1 MKVTVLKNNSPLT
14 EASWSD
20 ADIEDGFEAY
30 IGRSED
36 CHVLIE
42 DPLISRHHLVLK
54 LEKGAWTLERL
65 TQIAAVTVNGQS
77 LQQSLGVQ
85 QGDLISLPPYTI
97 ILDSLPGGARTV
109 APPAATAEALPD
121 DFSQLTHTS
130 MRDNIPQPESV
141 EATTFLT
148 PTALTPQ
155 AVSTTTLPMSERTQ
169 NLVEEIMND
178 ELSADALSD
187 ELAGGESLDELA
199 ESPASENYEELG
211 DVDDL
216 GGMDFKGEEDVIG
229 SEPSAL
235 SDEATSAGEEQN
247 FGAYEGG
254 DGTQAD
260 TDMPARIDDAGD
272 GGDSTRV
279 MQTFASYELL
289 LFGEFAPYDRY
300 GIDKPEIF
308 IGRDSKKCQIVLND
322 TEVSSVHAVLRKSM
336 VSLVLEDLNSS
347 NGTLLNGQRI
357 NKSDVVN
364 GDEFIVGSTTFTVQ
378 VISDLL
384 KSEGSR
390 LMPVE
395 AGQVI
400 ERIEEVEE
408 EVPLENMASTADGVD
423 FNGVEVPQEKSVI
436 KRIMKDPK
444 KRRIAMILGVL
455 LLVAYLSEEP
465 EKSPTEKPAAKDK
478 VAKDAK
484 DPKDPKEPA
493 DAKAGEEKKN
503 VLSPEQ
509 VRALEARYKIAE
521 SYVKDKKLDEALAE
535 LEQILAVDPNY
546 ANAKTLYVYVQNQN
560 KMFKEEQEKLKLE
573 AEKARIREEVKALL
587 VDAKAAVTEKNFTR
601 AEQLF
606 AQILE
611 RDPENL
617 DVTPLKQEIEVWQ
630 AQEKAKAEA
639 EARAKSERTRMV
651 DSLAPSKKLYLS
663 KEWHKAI
670 AKLEEFLT
678 IKQMDED
685 LIKEAGD
692 MLGDAKAQMASEIA
706 PLLGKARSLKEGQ
719 DLKGAYES
727 YLQVLAIDPT
737 NKEALDEVDGIRE
750 LLDTRSKRI
759 YREAIISESLSLFAD
774 AKEKFQEVQS
784 ISPTDS
790 EYYRKA
796 SEKLKNYL
804 E

>member
-1 MKVTVLKNNSPLT
+1 MKVTVLKNNIPISEP
-14 EASWSD
+14 SWKDSE
-20 ADIEDGFEAY
+20 IEEGFEAY

-36 CHVLIE
+36 CHILIE
-42 DPLISRHHLVLK
+42 DPLISRHHLVLRF
-54 LEKGAWTLERL
+54 ERGAWSLERL
-65 TQIAAVTVNGQS
+65 THIAAVTVNGQ
-77 LQQSLGVQ
+77 LVQ
-85 QGDLISLPPYTI
+85 ESIAVHQGDMIALPPYAI
-97 ILDSLPGGARTV
+97 SLDLLPGSIRVSNSAA
-109 APPAATAEALPD
+109 APAVVDEIED
-121 DFSQLTHTS
+121 DFGQLTQTGMH
-130 MRDNIPQPESV
+130 DDIPVPENID
-141 EATTFLT
+141 ATTFLPAG
-148 PTALTPQ
+148 PTTA
-155 AVSTTTLPMSERTQ
+155 TLPISERTQ
-169 NLVEEIMND
+169 GLVENI
-178 ELSADALSD
+178 LSD
-187 ELAGGESLDELA
+187 ELAEAASADEGLSLGDDLGDTQALDSLNATEQIESA
-199 ESPASENYEELG
+199 EGFEELG
-211 DVDDL
+211 GGDDL

-229 SEPSAL
+229 SDP
-235 SDEATSAGEEQN
+235 TSAGEDEEN
-247 FGAYEGG
+247 KSGGEEAFGSFDANE
-254 DGTQAD
+254 GTQAD
-260 TDMPARIDDAGD
+260 SEMPVSM
-272 GGDSTRV
+272 GGDNADVGESTRV
-279 MQTFASYELL
+279 MQKFASYELQ

-300 GIDKPEIF
+300 ALETPEVF
-308 IGRDSKKCQIVLND
+308 IGRDPKKCQIVLND
-322 TEVSSVHAVLRKSM
+322 SEVSSVHAVLRKNM

-384 KSEGSR
+384 VSEGSR

-395 AGQVI
+395 SGQVV

-408 EVPLENMASTADGVD
+408 EVPLENMAPGEGGVD
-423 FNGVEVPQEKSVI
+423 FSGNDAVQEKSLI

-444 KRRIAMILGVL
+444 KKRIAMILGVL
-455 LLVAYLSEEP
+455 VLVATLMEEP
-465 EKSPTEKPAAKDK
+465 EKKA
-478 VAKDAK
+478 
-484 DPKDPKEPA
+484 PKKAEPA
-493 DAKAGEEKKN
+493 KKEAVVDAKAVDDKKSK
-503 VLSPEQ
+503 LSPEQ
-509 VRALEARYKIAE
+509 IRALEARYKIAE

-535 LEQILAVDPNY
+535 LEQILAIDPEY
-546 ANAKTLYVYVQNQN
+546 ANAKTLYVYVQSQN
-560 KMFKEEQEKLKLE
+560 KLFKEEQEKLKME
-573 AEKARIREEVKALL
+573 AEKARVREEVKALL
-587 VDAKAAVTEKNFTR
+587 VEAKEAVTARNITR

-617 DVTPLKQEIEVWQ
+617 EVTPLKQEIEVWQ

-639 EARAKSERTRMV
+639 EARAKSERSRMV
-651 DSLAPSKKLYLS
+651 DALAPGKKLYLS

-727 YLQVLAIDPT
+727 YLIVLTIDPT
-737 NKEALDEVDGIRE
+737 NKEALDEVDGIRD
-750 LLDTRSKRI
+750 LLDTRSKKI
-759 YREAIISESLSLFAD
+759 YREAIISESLSLFGD

-790 EYYRKA
+790 EYYKKA

>member
-1 MKVTVLKNNSPLT
+1 MKVTVLKNNIPISEP
-14 EASWSD
+14 SWKDSE
-20 ADIEDGFEAY
+20 IEEGFEAY

-36 CHVLIE
+36 CHILIE
-42 DPLISRHHLVLK
+42 DPLISRHHLVLRF
-54 LEKGAWTLERL
+54 EKGAWNLERL
-65 TQIAAVTVNGQS
+65 THIAAVTVNGQLVQES
-77 LQQSLGVQ
+77 LAVQ
-85 QGDLISLPPYTI
+85 QGDMIALPPYAI
-97 ILDSLPGGARTV
+97 SLDVLPGIAKKTAIV
-109 APPAATAEALPD
+109 AASNTIDEPD
-121 DFSQLTHTS
+121 NNFDQLTQTGMH
-130 MRDNIPQPESV
+130 DDIPVPENID
-141 EATTFLT
+141 ATTFL
-148 PTALTPQ
+148 PASPKTA
-155 AVSTTTLPMSERTQ
+155 TLPISERTQ
-169 NLVEEIMND
+169 GLVENI
-178 ELSADALSD
+178 LSD
-187 ELAGGESLDELA
+187 ELSESSSDDGLSLDSDLGDTKALDSLNETEQIDAA
-199 ESPASENYEELG
+199 ENFEELG
-211 DVDDL
+211 GGDDL

-229 SEPSAL
+229 SEPVTES
-235 SDEATSAGEEQN
+235 EATEEEA
-247 FGAYEGG
+247 FGNYDSNE
-254 DGTQAD
+254 GTQAD
-260 TDMPARIDDAGD
+260 TDLPVTMDEG
-272 GGDSTRV
+272 GGDVGESTRV
-279 MQTFASYELL
+279 MQKFASYELQ

-300 GIDKPEIF
+300 ALDTPEVF
-308 IGRDSKKCQIVLND
+308 IGRDPKKCQIVLND
-322 TEVSSVHAVLRKSM
+322 SEVSSVHAVLRKNM

-384 KSEGSR
+384 VSEGSR

-395 AGQVI
+395 AGQVV

-408 EVPLENMASTADGVD
+408 EVPLENMAVGEGGVD
-423 FNGVEVPQEKSVI
+423 FSGNDAAQEKSII

-444 KRRIAMILGVL
+444 KKRIAMILGVL
-455 LLVAYLSEEP
+455 LLIAFLMEEP
-465 EKSPTEKPAAKDK
+465 EKKA
-478 VAKDAK
+478 
-484 DPKDPKEPA
+484 PKKAEPA
-493 DAKAGEEKKN
+493 KKETAAEAKPVDDKKSK
-503 VLSPEQ
+503 LSPEQ
-509 VRALEARYKIAE
+509 IRALEARYKIAE

-535 LEQILAVDPNY
+535 LEQILAVDPEY
-546 ANAKTLYVYVQNQN
+546 ANAKTLFVYVQNQN
-560 KMFKEEQEKLKLE
+560 KLFKEEQEKLKME
-573 AEKARIREEVKALL
+573 AEKARVREEVKAML
-587 VDAKAAVTEKNFTR
+587 VEAKEAVTARNVTR

-606 AQILE
+606 TQILE
-611 RDPENL
+611 KDPENL
-617 DVTPLKQEIEVWQ
+617 EVTPLKQEIEIWQ

-639 EARAKSERTRMV
+639 EARAKSERSRMV
-651 DSLAPSKKLYLS
+651 DALAPGKKLYLS

-727 YLQVLAIDPT
+727 YLVVLTIDPT

-750 LLDTRSKRI
+750 LLDTRSKKI
-759 YREAIISESLSLFAD
+759 YREAIISESLSLFGD

-790 EYYRKA
+790 EYYKKA

>member
-1 MKVTVLKNNSPLT
+1 MKVTVLKNNIPVSEP
-14 EASWSD
+14 SWDDSE
-20 ADIEDGFEAY
+20 IEEGFEAY

-42 DPLISRHHLVLK
+42 DPLISRHHLVLRF
-54 LEKGAWTLERL
+54 EKGAWSLERL
-65 TQIAAVTVNGQS
+65 THIAAVTVNGQLVQES
-77 LQQSLGVQ
+77 IAVQ
-85 QGDLISLPPYTI
+85 QGDMIALPPYAI
-97 ILDSLPGGARTV
+97 SLDVLPGVTQSTAAV
-109 APPAATAEALPD
+109 PSAPVEAIDD
-121 DFSQLTHTS
+121 DFGQLTQTG
-130 MRDNIPQPESV
+130 MRDDIPVPENID
-141 EATTFLT
+141 ATTFL
-148 PTALTPQ
+148 PVSPKTA
-155 AVSTTTLPMSERTQ
+155 TLPISERTQ
-169 NLVEEIMND
+169 GLVENI
-178 ELSADALSD
+178 LSD
-187 ELAGGESLDELA
+187 ELAEASDGDDGLSLDGDLGDAQAIDSLNATEQIDAA
-199 ESPASENYEELG
+199 EGFEELG
-211 DVDDL
+211 GGDEL

-229 SEPSAL
+229 SDPTAV
-235 SDEATSAGEEQN
+235 DENETSAGGDEA
-247 FGAYEGG
+247 FGSFDANE
-254 DGTQAD
+254 GTQAD
-260 TDMPARIDDAGD
+260 TDLPVAMDGDAGD
-272 GGDSTRV
+272 IGESTRV
-279 MQTFASYELL
+279 MQKFASYELQ

-300 GIDKPEIF
+300 ALETPEVF
-308 IGRDSKKCQIVLND
+308 IGRDPKKCQIVLND
-322 TEVSSVHAVLRKSM
+322 SEVSSVHAVLRKNM

-384 KSEGSR
+384 VSEGSR

-395 AGQVI
+395 SGQVV
-400 ERIEEVEE
+400 ERIEEIEE
-408 EVPLENMASTADGVD
+408 EVPLENMAPGEGGVD
-423 FNGVEVPQEKSVI
+423 FSGNDAAQEKSII

-444 KRRIAMILGVL
+444 KKRIAMILGVL
-455 LLVAYLSEEP
+455 VLVATLMEEP
-465 EKSPTEKPAAKDK
+465 EKKAPKKAEPAK
-478 VAKDAK
+478 
-484 DPKDPKEPA
+484 KEAVA
-493 DAKAGEEKKN
+493 DAKPVDDKKAK
-503 VLSPEQ
+503 LSPEQ
-509 VRALEARYKIAE
+509 IRALEARYKIAE

-535 LEQILAVDPNY
+535 LEQILAIDPEY

-560 KMFKEEQEKLKLE
+560 KLFKEEQEKLKME
-573 AEKARIREEVKALL
+573 AEKARVREEVKAML
-587 VDAKAAVTEKNFTR
+587 VEAKEAVTARNITR

-617 DVTPLKQEIEVWQ
+617 EVTPLKQEIEVWQ

-639 EARAKSERTRMV
+639 EARAKSERSRMV
-651 DSLAPSKKLYLS
+651 DALAPGKKLYLS

-727 YLQVLAIDPT
+727 YLIVLTIDPT

-750 LLDTRSKRI
+750 LLDTRSKKI
-759 YREAIISESLSLFAD
+759 YREAIISESLSLFGD

-790 EYYRKA
+790 EYYKKA

>member
-1 MKVTVLKNNSPLT
+1 MKVTVLKNNSPLS
-14 EASWSD
+14 EASWDD
-20 ADIEDGFEAY
+20 AEIEDGFEAY

-36 CHVLIE
+36 CHVLID
-42 DPLISRHHLVLK
+42 DPLVSRHHLVLR
-54 LEKGAWTLERL
+54 LDKGAWTLERL
-65 TQIAAVTVNGQS
+65 TQIAAVTVNGQAVHEA
-77 LQQSLGVQ
+77 LGVQ
-85 QGDLISLPPYTI
+85 QGDVVSLPPYTL
-97 ILDSLPGGARTV
+97 ILESLPGKARAAI
-109 APPAATAEALPD
+109 APEPFPED
-121 DFSQLTHTS
+121 DFPEPTGRLTQTG
-130 MRDNIPQPESV
+130 MRDDIPQPENV
-141 EATTFLT
+141 EATTVL
-148 PTALTPQ
+148 PPVASTPQ
-155 AVSTTTLPMSERTQ
+155 PTFTATLPMSERTQ
-169 NLVEEIMND
+169 NLVEEIMSD
-178 ELSADALSD
+178 GLEGDSLDGDLGGDADLADLSD
-187 ELAGGESLDELA
+187 TDA
-199 ESPASENYEELG
+199 SPASEGYEDL
-211 DVDDL
+211 DAADDL

-229 SEPSAL
+229 SEPAA
-235 SDEATSAGEEQN
+235 SDEKNGSGDGQN
-247 FGAYEGG
+247 FGSFDGA
-254 DGTQAD
+254 DGTLAD
-260 TDMPARIDDAGD
+260 AELPVAAEEAGD

-279 MQTFASYELL
+279 LQTFASYELL

-300 GIDKPEIF
+300 GIEAPEIY
-308 IGRDSKKCQIVLND
+308 IGRDPKKCQIVLND
-322 TEVSSVHAVLRKSM
+322 TEVSSVHAVLRKNM

-357 NKSDVVN
+357 NKSDIVN

-408 EVPLENMASTADGVD
+408 EIPLENMPSSDGGVD
-423 FNGVEVPQEKSVI
+423 FSGNDSTQEKSII

-444 KRRIAMILGVL
+444 KKRIAMVVGVL
-455 LLVAYLSEEP
+455 LLLSVLMDESDKKAPKKAPAPKP
-465 EKSPTEKPAAKDK
+465 E
-478 VAKDAK
+478 VAKETKQA
-484 DPKDPKEPA
+484 
-493 DAKAGEEKKN
+493 EEKKN

-509 VRALEARYKIAE
+509 IRALEARYKIAE

-535 LEQILAVDPNY
+535 LEQILAVDANY

-560 KMFKEEQEKLKLE
+560 KIFKEEQEKLKLE
-573 AEKARIREEVKALL
+573 AEKARIREEVKAML
-587 VDAKAAVTEKNFTR
+587 VEAKEVVTARNLTR

-617 DVTPLKQEIEVWQ
+617 DVTPLKQELEVWQ
-630 AQEKAKAEA
+630 AQEKAKSEA
-639 EARAKSERTRMV
+639 EARAKAERTRMV
-651 DSLAPSKKLYLS
+651 DALAPGKKLYLS

-670 AKLEEFLT
+670 AKLDEFLA

-727 YLQVLAIDPT
+727 YLQVLTIDPT
-737 NKEALDEVDGIRE
+737 NKEGLDEVDGIRE
-750 LLDTRSKRI
+750 LLDTRSKRV

-796 SEKLKNYL
+796 SDKLKNYL

>member
-1 MKVTVLKNNSPLT
+1 MKVTVLKNNSPLS
-14 EASWSD
+14 EASWND
-20 ADIEDGFEAY
+20 AEIEEGFEAY

-36 CHVLIE
+36 CHILIE
-42 DPLISRHHLVLK
+42 DPLISRHHLVLRFDK
-54 LEKGAWTLERL
+54 NQWILERL
-65 TQIAAVTVNGQS
+65 THIAAVTVNGQTV
-77 LQQSLGVQ
+77 QETVKVQ

-97 ILDSLPGGARTV
+97 VLDSLPRLSR
-109 APPAATAEALPD
+109 ATPNAGPTD
-121 DFSQLTHTS
+121 DDLLDEFTQATQTG
-130 MRDNIPQPESV
+130 MRDDIPQPENI
-141 EATTFLT
+141 EATTFLPQNLAAT
-148 PTALTPQ
+148 KPIQTA
-155 AVSTTTLPMSERTQ
+155 TTPMSERTQ
-169 NLVEEIMND
+169 GLVENILAD
-178 ELSADALSD
+178 ESLEPASDDLSLSD
-187 ELAGGESLDELA
+187 EVGEIGEPDELQ
-199 ESPASENYEELG
+199 SSENF
-211 DVDDL
+211 DDNL

-229 SEPSAL
+229 SEPV
-235 SDEATSAGEEQN
+235 SDENEESTQGEEQS
-247 FGAYEGG
+247 YESFGG
-254 DGTQAD
+254 DENTQAD
-260 TDMPARIDDAGD
+260 SDLPVSMGESGESD
-272 GGDSTRV
+272 GGESTRV
-279 MQTFASYELL
+279 MQTFASYELQ

-300 GIDKPEIF
+300 AIETPEIY
-308 IGRDSKKCQIVLND
+308 IGRDPKKCQIVLND
-322 TEVSSVHAVLRKSM
+322 SEVSSVHAVLRKNM

-364 GDEFIVGSTTFTVQ
+364 GDEFIIGSTTFTVQ

-384 KSEGSR
+384 KAEGSR

-395 AGQVI
+395 SGQVI

-408 EVPLENMASTADGVD
+408 EIPIEQMATSAGGVD
-423 FNGVEVPQEKSVI
+423 FNGNDAAQEKSII

-444 KRRIAMILGVL
+444 KKRIAMILGVL
-455 LLVAYLSEEP
+455 LLVAFLMEEP
-465 EKSPTEKPAAKDK
+465 EKTAPKKAAPAKDAA
-478 VAKDAK
+478 AKDAK
-484 DPKDPKEPA
+484 PV
-493 DAKAGEEKKN
+493 EEKKN
-503 VLSPEQ
+503 QLSPEQ
-509 VRALEARYKIAE
+509 IRALEARYKIAE
-521 SYVKDKKLDEALAE
+521 AYVKDKKLDEALAE

-560 KMFKEEQEKLKLE
+560 KLFKEEQERLKAE
-573 AEKARIREEVKALL
+573 AEKARIRDEVKAML
-587 VDAKAAVTEKNFTR
+587 VEAKEAVTSRNITR

-617 DVTPLKQEIEVWQ
+617 EVTPLKQEIEVWQ

-639 EARAKSERTRMV
+639 EARLKSERSRMV
-651 DSLAPSKKLYLS
+651 DSLAPGKKLYLS

-719 DLKGAYES
+719 DLKGAYEA

-737 NKEALDEVDGIRE
+737 NKEGLDEVDAIRD
-750 LLDTRSKRI
+750 LLDTRSKKI

-790 EYYRKA
+790 EYYKKA

>member
-1 MKVTVLKNNSPLT
+1 MKVTVLKNNIPISEP
-14 EASWSD
+14 SWKDSE
-20 ADIEDGFEAY
+20 IEEGFEAY

-36 CHVLIE
+36 CHILIE
-42 DPLISRHHLVLK
+42 DPLISRHHLVLRF
-54 LEKGAWTLERL
+54 EKGAWSLERL
-65 TQIAAVTVNGQS
+65 THIAAVTVNGQLVQES
-77 LQQSLGVQ
+77 LAVQ
-85 QGDLISLPPYTI
+85 QGDMIALPPYAI
-97 ILDSLPGGARTV
+97 SLDALPGMVRKVPGA
-109 APPAATAEALPD
+109 AAEAPLDEVDSSLDHLTQTGMHDDIPLPE
-121 DFSQLTHTS
+121 
-130 MRDNIPQPESV
+130 NID
-141 EATTFLT
+141 ATTFL
-148 PTALTPQ
+148 PASPKTA
-155 AVSTTTLPMSERTQ
+155 TLPISERTQ
-169 NLVEEIMND
+169 GLVENILHD
-178 ELSADALSD
+178 ELTESAEDEGLSLDADL
-187 ELAGGESLDELA
+187 GESKALDSLDET
-199 ESPASENYEELG
+199 EKTNGVEGFEELDG
-211 DVDDL
+211 GDDL
-216 GGMDFKGEEDVIG
+216 GGLDFKGEEDVIG
-229 SEPSAL
+229 SDPAQAPES
-235 SDEATSAGEEQN
+235 TEEQA
-247 FGAYEGG
+247 FGNYDGNE
-254 DGTQAD
+254 GTQAD
-260 TDMPARIDDAGD
+260 TDLPVAMDE
-272 GGDSTRV
+272 GGSDIGESTRV
-279 MQTFASYELL
+279 MQKFASYELQ

-300 GIDKPEIF
+300 ALESPEVF
-308 IGRDSKKCQIVLND
+308 IGRDPKKCQIVLND
-322 TEVSSVHAVLRKSM
+322 SEVSSVHAVLRKNM

-384 KSEGSR
+384 VSEGSR

-395 AGQVI
+395 SGQVV

-408 EVPLENMASTADGVD
+408 EVPLESMAAGEGGVD
-423 FNGVEVPQEKSVI
+423 FSGNDAVQEKSII
-436 KRIMKDPK
+436 KRIMNDPK
-444 KRRIAMILGVL
+444 KKRIAMILGVL
-455 LLVAYLSEEP
+455 LLIAFLMEEP
-465 EKSPTEKPAAKDK
+465 EKKAPKK
-478 VAKDAK
+478 V
-484 DPKDPKEPA
+484 EPA
-493 DAKAGEEKKN
+493 KKETAAEAKPVDDKKAK
-503 VLSPEQ
+503 LSPEQ
-509 VRALEARYKIAE
+509 IRALEARYKIAE

-535 LEQILAVDPNY
+535 LEQILAIDPDY

-560 KMFKEEQEKLKLE
+560 KLFKEEQEKLKQE
-573 AEKARIREEVKALL
+573 AEKARIREEVKAML
-587 VDAKAAVTEKNFTR
+587 VEAKEAVTARNVTR

-617 DVTPLKQEIEVWQ
+617 EVTPLKQEIEVWQ

-639 EARAKSERTRMV
+639 EARAKSERSRMV
-651 DSLAPSKKLYLS
+651 DALAPGKKLYLS

-727 YLQVLAIDPT
+727 YLVVLTIDPT

-750 LLDTRSKRI
+750 LLDTRSKKI
-759 YREAIISESLSLFAD
+759 YREAIISESLSLFGD

-790 EYYRKA
+790 EYYKKA

>member
-1 MKVTVLKNNSPLT
+1 VKVTVLKNNSPLS
-14 EASWSD
+14 EASWKD
-20 ADIEDGFEAY
+20 AEIEDGFEAY

-36 CHVLIE
+36 CHVLID
-42 DPLISRHHLVLK
+42 DPLISRHHLVLR
-54 LEKGAWTLERL
+54 LDKGVWTLERL
-65 TQIAAVTVNGQS
+65 THIAAVTVNGQAVHET
-77 LQQSLGVQ
+77 LGVN
-85 QGDLISLPPYTI
+85 QGDLISLPPYSL
-97 ILDSLPGGARTV
+97 ILDSLPGTARTIK
-109 APPAATAEALPD
+109 AATPVVDATMD
-121 DFSQLTHTS
+121 DGIVQATQTG
-130 MRDNIPQPESV
+130 MRDDIPRPENID
-141 EATTFLT
+141 ATKFLSAT
-148 PTALTPQ
+148 LGPPQ
-155 AVSTTTLPMSERTQ
+155 AVKTATLPMSDRTQ
-169 NLVEEIMND
+169 HLVEEIIND
-178 ELSADALSD
+178 DLEVDALSD
-187 ELAGGESLDELA
+187 DLGGGEDLA
-199 ESPASENYEELG
+199 DLAATGEIPTSEGFEELG
-211 DVDDL
+211 AADDL
-216 GGMDFKGEEDVIG
+216 GGLDFKGEEDVIG
-229 SEPSAL
+229 SEPL
-235 SDEATSAGEEQN
+235 DDSDEPTEAGGEQN
-247 FGAYEGG
+247 FSNFDGN

-260 TDMPARIDDAGD
+260 TDMPVAVGD
-272 GGDSTRV
+272 SGGETGDSTRV
-279 MQTFASYELL
+279 LQTFASYELI

-300 GIDKPEIF
+300 AIELPEIF
-308 IGRDSKKCQIVLND
+308 IGRDPKKCQIVLND
-322 TEVSSVHAVLRKSM
+322 SEVSSVHAVLRKNM

-357 NKSDVVN
+357 NKSDIVN

-400 ERIEEVEE
+400 ESIEEVEE
-408 EVPLENMASTADGVD
+408 EIPIENMAPGAGGVD
-423 FNGVEVPQEKSVI
+423 FNGNDASQEKSII

-444 KRRIAMILGVL
+444 KKRIAMILGVL
-455 LLVAYLSEEP
+455 LLIAFLMEEP
-465 EKSPTEKPAAKDK
+465 EKKAPKKADPAKDK

-484 DPKDPKEPA
+484 PP
-493 DAKAGEEKKN
+493 EEKKN
-503 VLSPEQ
+503 TLSPEQ
-509 VRALEARYKIAE
+509 IRALEARYKIAE

-546 ANAKTLYVYVQNQN
+546 ANAKTLFVYVQNQN
-560 KMFKEEQEKLKLE
+560 KLFKDEQERLKTE
-573 AEKARIREEVKALL
+573 AEKARVREEVKAML
-587 VDAKAAVTEKNFTR
+587 VEAKEAVTARNVTR

-617 DVTPLKQEIEVWQ
+617 EVTPLKQEIEVWQ
-630 AQEKAKAEA
+630 AQERAKAEA
-639 EARAKSERTRMV
+639 EARAKTERSRMV
-651 DSLAPSKKLYLS
+651 DSLAPGKKLYLS
-663 KEWHKAI
+663 KEWQKAI

-737 NKEALDEVDGIRE
+737 NKEGLDEVDGIRE
-750 LLDTRSKRI
+750 LLDTRSKKI
-759 YREAIISESLSLFAD
+759 YREAIISESLSLFGD

-790 EYYRKA
+790 EYYKKA